1 MPKKLKLLILIQTH
15 HITTVSLG
23 LVRQTL
29 PLVLQRP
36 RHQKITLLLA
46 QQTPISWMQLI
57 LPQFLLLLMLL
68 QQHSKTTLPVSLPE
82 LLVVP
87 QLTTLSLLLDM
98 VLMQPLETTL
108 SLEILGELLGVTQ
121 ALS

>member
-1 MPKKLKLLILIQTH
+1 
-15 HITTVSLG
+15 
-23 LVRQTL
+23 
-29 PLVLQRP
+29 
-36 RHQKITLLLA
+36 
-46 QQTPISWMQLI
+46 
-57 LPQFLLLLMLL
+57 MLL

-108 SLEILGELLGVTQ
+108 SLEILGELPGVTQ
-121 ALS
+121 ALSGLVKAQLEVLLVSVLSTLILCSPTLSQSDFSLKYH